1 MSTISSVFSTVNYD
15 ENTKNSLVDIDENDM
30 FSATTA
36 NVTNTSHT
44 KSRSKNTQQTVVT
57 FVPFYILCLIVVA
70 IIMYAKSEVRR

>member
-15 ENTKNSLVDIDENDM
+15 ENTEISLVDIDENDV

-44 KSRSKNTQQTVVT
+44 KTRSKNTQQTAVT
-57 FVPFYILCLIVVA
+57 FLPFYILCLIVVA
-70 IIMYAKSEVRR
+70 IIMYAKSEGRR